1 MGNAEKQTKQKIM
14 EIAKEHFCR
23 YGYAGTNLEAIGKEA
38 GVTRGPLYYYFK
50 NKKELYAAVIEQEK
64 IRVVDQYKQIFEQP
78 CSIYEKLEKDILY
91 CSSSQSL
98 LRQIGV
104 GGQGEPEI
112 PMQDYSQKV
121 YQIKEEALKRAVDKG
136 ELRTDAKI
144 EEMLQF
150 LYIFVYGMTELRKTE
165 NSELVLKQRT
175 LMQDAQM
182 FVEIFSVRY
191 GV

>member
-14 EIAKEHFCR
+14 EIAKEHFSR

-112 PMQDYSQKV
+112 PMQDY
-121 YQIKEEALKRAVDKG
+121 
-136 ELRTDAKI
+136 
-144 EEMLQF
+144 
-150 LYIFVYGMTELRKTE
+150 
-165 NSELVLKQRT
+165 
-175 LMQDAQM
+175 
-182 FVEIFSVRY
+182 
-191 GV
+191 

>member
-14 EIAKEHFCR
+14 EIAKEHFSR

-64 IRVVDQYKQIFEQP
+64 IHVVDQYKQIFEQA
-78 CSIYEKLEKDILY
+78 CSIYEKLEKDIIY

-121 YQIKEEALKRAVDKG
+121 YQIKEEAMQKAVDKG
-136 ELRTDAKI
+136 ELRADAKI

-175 LMQDAQM
+175 LIQDAQM
-182 FVEIFSVRY
+182 FVELFSARY
-191 GV
+191 GA

>member
-14 EIAKEHFCR
+14 EIAKEHFSR
-23 YGYAGTNLEAIGKEA
+23 YGYAERFEAMEGSGGDSRTVVLFE
-38 GVTRGPLYYYFK
+38 
-50 NKKELYAAVIEQEK
+50 KELYAAVIEQEK